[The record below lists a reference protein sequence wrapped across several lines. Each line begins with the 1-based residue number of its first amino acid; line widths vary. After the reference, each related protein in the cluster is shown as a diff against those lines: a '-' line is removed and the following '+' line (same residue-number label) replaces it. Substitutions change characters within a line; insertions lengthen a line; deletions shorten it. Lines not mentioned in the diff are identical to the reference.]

1 MVGGDE
7 ASHFSRFPYLFIV
20 FYDIL
25 VLVIVI
31 RQKVLATLI
40 YV

>member
-1 MVGGDE
+1 VVEGDE

-20 FYDIL
+20 FCDTL
-25 VLVIVI
+25 VVIVI

-40 YV
+40 HV